1 MQHQI
6 HVIRFNSCFKN
17 ISVKNIFSLCA
28 IFCFVI
34 ACNAQPGTQQT
45 TAKKGMYVR
54 TDSAISM
61 LAYGLGQDRLGG
73 AKMGY
78 VDSNIILRV
87 LDSSQALYKVQLS
100 SNHTAFIA
108 KNDVKS
114 DTSFTP
120 KPFYLTNS
128 WSVKGGDL
136 GYDTLTISLDERLPY
151 KTWMEINP
159 SKIVIEIY
167 GVQSNTNWIT
177 QLQTVKEI
185 ANVDYRQTEDDVMQI
200 TVDLKHKQHWGYTAQ
215 YAGNRLQ
222 LIVRHQ
228 PKKLDL
234 KNLLVAIDAGHGGDN
249 QGATGVRT
257 NALEKEYTLKIAKAV
272 EAHLKKMKVKTIM
285 TRTTD
290 TSFNNYDRIAW
301 LQKQKPDVLISVHLN
316 SAGRPEVSGV
326 STYYK
331 YIGFRPLSQAILKRM
346 LELKIAEFGNVGH
359 FNFALNAPTDFPN
372 MLLEVLFLSNPDDEK
387 KILSPAFH
395 KQVAQ
400 KVYLGLNDWL
410 MSLR

>member
-1 MQHQI
+1 MKKFLSFLYI
-6 HVIRFNSCFKN
+6 AA
-17 ISVKNIFSLCA
+17 ISVSCT
-28 IFCFVI
+28 
-34 ACNAQPGTQQT
+34 AQTSERQQQQAQT
-45 TAKKGMYVR
+45 TRSGFYVR

-78 VDSNIILRV
+78 VDDSVVMRV
-87 LDSSQALYKVQLS
+87 IDSSQALYKVQLS
-100 SNHTAFIA
+100 SNHSAFIS
-108 KNDVKS
+108 KNDVKR
-114 DTSFTP
+114 DTSFKP

-159 SKIVIEIY
+159 SKIMIELY

-185 ANVDYRQTEDDVMQI
+185 TNVDYRQTEDDVIQI
-200 TVDLKHKQHWGYTAQ
+200 IIDLKHKQHWGYTAQ
-215 YAGNRLQ
+215 YVGNRLQ

-234 KNLLVAIDAGHGGDN
+234 KNLVVGIDAGHGGDN

-257 NALEKEYTLKIAKAV
+257 GALEKTYTLQMAKAI

-301 LQKQKPDVLISVHLN
+301 LQQQKPDVVISVHLN
-316 SAGRPEVSGV
+316 SAGRPEVQGV

-331 YIGFRPLSQAILKRM
+331 HIGFRPLSQSVLKRM
-346 LELKIAEFGNVGH
+346 LELKIADFGNIGH
-359 FNFALNAPTDFPN
+359 FNFTLNAPTDFPN
-372 MLLEVLFLSNPDDEK
+372 MLLEVLFLSNPEDEK
-387 KILSPAFH
+387 KIISPAFH
-395 KQVAQ
+395 KQLAQ

-410 MSLR
+410 GGLK